1 MSKTTDVVTIY
12 NIGKNG
18 VKSVTKFKVNDDGTL
33 GKKVS
38 SGEKTIRYAKENAK
52 TILPHGGCVPYA
64 VFHGGCNDNLVSIAA
79 SGGGKTRSVVEP
91 NIISEVGSMVI
102 SDPKGYLYGKYASK
116 LKADGYEIIHL
127 DFIHAAKSMGYN
139 PFEYI
144 HSYEDV
150 LKIATMI
157 TYLERNV
164 FTTADPFWDKAA
176 VLLLS
181 SLIGYLYEGGSQAH
195 KNFYGVTKLLS
206 SFDTDAIENGKKC
219 AIDRIFEAHN
229 IRFKEQHGGEPSWA
243 YEQYQKFLGL
253 GRKTLSCVIMT
264 IQADLG
270 RLDVPEIRKM
280 TEKDETNISSIGQ
293 KKTAVFVEVSDT
305 DRSKDLLIN
314 IFYSQAMSVLC
325 DYADSLESHRLP
337 VPVRFI
343 LDDFG
348 TTSKIEGF
356 DNMIS
361 NIRSRGISAMLM
373 IQSIAQL
380 KKYYDISYQTILN
393 NCDTTIY
400 LGGSN
405 YETAQYIAQLV
416 NKTPSTVLS
425 MPMKKCWIFR
435 RGGHKQLADIVDI
448 DYYTQRRRENEITNE
463 I

>member
-1 MSKTTDVVTIY
+1 MNKTTDVLTIHE
-12 NIGKNG
+12 IGKNG
-18 VKSVTKFKVNDDGTL
+18 KHNVTKHKVNDGGTL
-33 GKKVS
+33 GNKLS
-38 SGEKTIRYAKENAK
+38 SVKNTLRYAQEHAM
-52 TILPHGGCVPYA
+52 TILPNGECVPYS
-64 VFHGGCNDNLVSIAA
+64 VFNGGCNDNFVAIAA

-102 SDPKGYLYGKYASK
+102 SDPKGYLYNKYAEK
-116 LKADGYEIIHL
+116 LRADGYEIIHIN
-127 DFIHAAKSMGYN
+127 FRNTAESMCYN
-139 PFEYI
+139 AFEYI
-144 HSYEDV
+144 RSHEDI
-150 LKIATMI
+150 LKLATMI
-157 TYLERNV
+157 IYLEREMIV
-164 FTTADPFWDKAA
+164 TSDPFWEKAA
-176 VLLLS
+176 VLLLI
-181 SLIGYLYEGGSQAH
+181 SLIGYLYEDGYSEN

-206 SFDTDAIENGKKC
+206 YFDTDAIENGRKC
-219 AIDRIFEAHN
+219 KIDHIFEIHN
-229 IRFKEQHGGEPSWA
+229 SKFIKQHNGESSWA

-253 GRKTLSCVIMT
+253 SRKTLSCVIMT

-280 TEKDETNISSIGQ
+280 TEKDEINITSIGQ

-314 IFYSQAMSVLC
+314 IFYSQAMNILC

-373 IQSIAQL
+373 IQSVAQL

-416 NKTPSTVLS
+416 NKTPNTVLS

>member
-1 MSKTTDVVTIY
+1 MSKNNDVITIH

-18 VKSVTKFKVNDDGTL
+18 KHTVTKYKVNDDATL
-33 GKKVS
+33 GRKLG
-38 SGEKTIRYAKENAK
+38 SGEDALRYAHENK
-52 TILPHGGCVPYA
+52 MTLLPNAMGVPYA
-64 VFHGGCNDNLVSIAA
+64 VFNGGCNDNFAIIGA
-79 SGGGKTRSVVEP
+79 SGTGKTRCYVEP

-102 SDPKGYLYGKYASK
+102 SDPKGYLYTKYGKK
-116 LKADGYEIIHL
+116 LKDDGYEVIHL
-127 DFIHAAKSMGYN
+127 DFIHSAKSMRYN
-139 PFEYI
+139 PFDYI

-157 TYLERNV
+157 IYLESNV
-164 FTTADPFWDKAA
+164 MFTTDPFWEKAS
-176 VLLLS
+176 VLLLCA
-181 SLIGYLYEGGSQAH
+181 LIGYLYEGGTFAY

-206 SFDTDAIENGKKC
+206 CFDVNSIEDGKTC
-219 AIDRIFEAHN
+219 SIDRIFEKHN
-229 IRFKEQHGGEPSWA
+229 RAYEAKHNGEQSWA
-243 YEQYQKFLGL
+243 YEQYKKFIGL
-253 GRKTLSCVIMT
+253 GSKTLSCVIMT
-264 IQADLG
+264 IQADFG

-405 YETAQYIAQLV
+405 YETAQYVAELV
-416 NKTPSTVLS
+416 NKTANSVLA
-425 MPMKKCWIFR
+425 MPMKKCWIVR
-435 RGGHKQLADIVDI
+435 RGGFKKYADIVDI
-448 DYYTQRRRENEITNE
+448 DFYTRREREHEISNEH
-463 I
+463 